1 MMTESSTNLNTRSLN
16 LTDLTEFTRFL
27 GRTKLA
33 QKHFWIVRF
42 KNAWLRLP
50 QDDKTQR
57 SNNYSSK
64 DDNDDSNSN
73 DCDDND
79 NDNSSKDDN
88 YRSKDDKDDSKNN
101 DCDSSNNNNASFQS
115 QPPIL
120 LQTGVPIFWQK
131 FHSFIVAP
139 DPKLVRI
146 TKLLGI
152 KEIFWSALTSFL
164 QFRNL

>member
-1 MMTESSTNLNTRSLN
+1 MMTESSTNLITRSLN

-57 SNNYSSK
+57 SNNSKDDNDDSSK
-64 DDNDDSNSN
+64 DDNDDSN
-73 DCDDND
+73 
-79 NDNSSKDDN
+79 
-88 YRSKDDKDDSKNN
+88 NN
-101 DCDSSNNNNASFQS
+101 DCDGNDNCNASFQS
-115 QPPIL
+115 QLPIL

-152 KEIFWSALTSFL
+152 KEFFWSALTSFL
-164 QFRNL
+164 QFRNLYVAMSEIDC